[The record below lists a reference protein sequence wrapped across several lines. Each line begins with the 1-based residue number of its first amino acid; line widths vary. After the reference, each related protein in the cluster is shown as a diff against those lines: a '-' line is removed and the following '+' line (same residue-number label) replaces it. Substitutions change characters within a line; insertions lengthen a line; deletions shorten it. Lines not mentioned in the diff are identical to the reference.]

1 MDGQMEAGGQWW
13 LKRDRKSG
21 QIILWLDPLH
31 IHRVDSGGRRSIM
44 TPAYNLPDR
53 SGRAFEFRFH
63 LTIPAVTDISG
74 QIQGLGFLP
83 GRVAKKNALNSP

>member
-1 MDGQMEAGGQWW
+1 
-13 LKRDRKSG
+13 
-21 QIILWLDPLH
+21 
-31 IHRVDSGGRRSIM
+31 M